1 MVDENDNVGRRKSP
15 GIPLGCVHGVL
26 ALHRRSELRNARRD
40 GGGRRAVDSGS
51 QKLVGAMRRLIFHL
65 CWILTVAQWPGS
77 MVRPQG
83 LTPTEWRIF
92 SDPEI
97 EDGDTCT
104 DDDGSEVFTDTAR
117 G

>member
-1 MVDENDNVGRRKSP
+1 MVDENDNVGRRKSS
-15 GIPLGCVHGVL
+15 GIPVGRVHGVR
-26 ALHRRSELRNARRD
+26 ALHCGSELRNARRD

-83 LTPTEWRIF
+83 LTPTEWKIF

-97 EDGDTCT
+97 EEGDTCT